1 MSKLKLLGLAIALIL
16 PVSANAQELI
26 TNGSFESD
34 IDGWECGYDSYC
46 TIFTDEDGLGD
57 ASNGSSWLYLTPG
70 YYNDFEYETIE
81 QTINIPAGTKSL
93 ALSLDYQFYLE
104 GGEDLNSGHFAVAL
118 DLPDGSTDYSFWSTD
133 DDEASSWKHFS
144 KYINN
149 DSLSGQSITIRLS
162 VSEDWPWTT
171 SADIDAVSVVAS
183 DHYQVDVP
191 AHLKAKTKNS
201 NIPLEWDDVIDANYY
216 QVQLR
221 KNNGNIIKKW
231 KNVESDS
238 VNASKYLK
246 KTAIYKFRV
255 RACYGDDC
263 SAWTDYKTFSVILWN
278 IMSLLTIP

>member
-1 MSKLKLLGLAIALIL
+1 MNGLKLLGVAIALML
-16 PVSANAQELI
+16 PMGVNAQELI
-26 TNGSFESD
+26 TNGSFESNT
-34 IDGWECGYDSYC
+34 DGWECGYDSDC
-46 TIFTDEDGLGD
+46 TIFSNDDGVGD
-57 ASNGSSWLYLTPG
+57 ASSGSQWLYLSPSL
-70 YYNDFEYETIE
+70 YNDLDYETIE
-81 QTINIPAGTKSL
+81 QTITIPTGTKSL

-104 GGEDLNSGHFAVAL
+104 GGEDLNSGYFAVAV
-118 DLPDGSTDYSFWSTD
+118 DLPDGSTDYSFWNTD
-133 DDEASSWKHFS
+133 SDEASSWKHFS

-149 DSLSGQSITIRLS
+149 GSLSGQSVTVRLTAS
-162 VSEDWPWTT
+162 QDWPWST

-191 AHLKAKTKNS
+191 EHLKAKTKNS
-201 NIPLEWDDVIDANYY
+201 RIPLEWDDVTDADHY

-221 KNNGNIIKKW
+221 KNNGDILKRW

-263 SAWTDYKTFSVILWN
+263 SAWTDYKTFSVIL
-278 IMSLLTIP
+278 